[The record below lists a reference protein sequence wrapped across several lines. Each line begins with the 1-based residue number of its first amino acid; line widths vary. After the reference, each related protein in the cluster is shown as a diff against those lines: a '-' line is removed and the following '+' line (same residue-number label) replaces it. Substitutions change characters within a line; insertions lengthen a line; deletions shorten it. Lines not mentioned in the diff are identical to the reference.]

1 MILFEI
7 LNAISHLLCQ
17 KCSSLPPAVIRPAE
31 CWVPLNF
38 CGRRGGGEE
47 EKRDP
52 GTQDPNILEVWQ
64 PYSLHHLP
72 CLHRLMIK
80 IQYREDSSL
89 VQTWK
94 KWRLARPAVWEF
106 LDSGKLLQL

>member
-1 MILFEI
+1 MLGSIKFWWE
-7 LNAISHLLCQ
+7 
-17 KCSSLPPAVIRPAE
+17 K
-31 CWVPLNF
+31 
-38 CGRRGGGEE
+38 GGGGEE

-52 GTQDPNILEVWQ
+52 VTQDANILQVWQ

-94 KWRLARPAVWEF
+94 KWRLARPAVQEF
-106 LDSGKLLQL
+106 FWKIVAALIKTNKRVNSDTPCYQVPRLGKF